1 MDDMMPVTI
10 YVDTIT
16 EYPREYIDSID
27 DNLISVGVSR
37 DVLLQYYM
45 ILMNKNSP
53 EGFDDWYDNKYDADD
68 VDSLYDYAKSVGR
81 PLDVPKLEP
90 FIVEVTSTHEVWAE
104 SDANAVRQAMAR
116 TNADGFSIYV
126 DGKLWS

>member
-1 MDDMMPVTI
+1 MNDMMPVTI

-16 EYPREYIDSID
+16 EYPREYIESRD

-45 ILMNKNSP
+45 ILMNKDSP
-53 EGFDDWYDNKYDADD
+53 DGFDNWYENEYDADD

-81 PLDVPKLEP
+81 PLDVPKLTKYT
-90 FIVEVTSTHEVWAE
+90 VELSSTYELWAS
-104 SDANAVRQAMAR
+104 SDANAVRQAMFEL
-116 TNADGFSIYV
+116 TPKDFNIYV